1 MKTYQLMA
9 TAASGIEAITGN
21 ELKKMGYNVQ
31 VENGKAYFSGT
42 EADIINTNLWLRTAD
57 RIKIVFGKFEAK
69 TFDDLFEQTKALP
82 WEQILPMDAEFPV
95 SGKSQ
100 KSTLYS
106 VPDCQAIVKKAIV
119 NRLSEYYHRR
129 TRLPESGALYPIE
142 VAINKDEVILTI
154 DTSGSSLF
162 KRGYRSEKGG
172 APLKENMAAALVMLT
187 NWFPD
192 RPFYDPTCGSGTIPI
207 EAALIGLNIAP
218 GLKRSFP
225 SEEWNIFEE
234 GLWDR
239 IRNEAKAAAN
249 FDVKLDI
256 GGSDIDPHVIAIA
269 KSNAEKAGV
278 ADYVTF
284 KQLALADFTTTKE
297 YGTIVCNPPY
307 GERLSDQ
314 EEIEIL
320 YKEKGQVFRPLKTWS
335 KYILTSEL
343 LFEEF
348 YGERATKKRKLY
360 NGRLRTDFFQYW
372 GTRPPRIKKELDTN
386 DVKEK

>member
-31 VENGKAYFSGT
+31 VENGKAYFTGT
-42 EADIINTNLWLRTAD
+42 EADIITTNLWLRTAD

-82 WEQILPMDAEFPV
+82 WEQILSMDAEFPV

-234 GLWDR
+234 GMWDR

-320 YKEKGQVFRPLKTWS
+320 YKEMGQVFRPLKTWS

-360 NGRLRTDFFQYW
+360 NGRLRTDLFQYW